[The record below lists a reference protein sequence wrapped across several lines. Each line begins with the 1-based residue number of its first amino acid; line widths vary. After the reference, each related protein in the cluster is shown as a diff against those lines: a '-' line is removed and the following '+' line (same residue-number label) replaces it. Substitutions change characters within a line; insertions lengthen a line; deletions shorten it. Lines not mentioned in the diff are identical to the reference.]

1 MALEFSYPAPA
12 CGEADWRPAILKNFH
27 YLYFALVLC
36 GLTAIVIVAVS
47 LCTSPIP
54 EEKASGALMLNTQP
68 QNCPPPSIL
77 PPTPHH
83 HSTWISTA
91 EFYSFGLRSHLLPYR
106 CPREGELIGL
116 LILNCEAIH
125 SIGKLLNELLLCA
138 RPYAGVTK
146 MNGPARDCPR
156 GETDTHTTETQADQA
171 QGAG

>member
-1 MALEFSYPAPA
+1 MACALLLSESQPTHGEF
-12 CGEADWRPAILKNFH
+12 KFH
-27 YLYFALVLC
+27 SVPPGPSQPLTEL
-36 GLTAIVIVAVS
+36 GLP
-47 LCTSPIP
+47 TS
-54 EEKASGALMLNTQP
+54 
-68 QNCPPPSIL
+68 
-77 PPTPHH
+77 
-83 HSTWISTA
+83 
-91 EFYSFGLRSHLLPYR
+91 RSA
-106 CPREGELIGL
+106 REGELTGL